1 MHELGMCEGILD
13 TALRRAAGRPVT
25 RVRVRVGVLHRAVGP
40 AMEQAFELVAAGTE
54 AQGAELDLVVLPVRV
69 ACRACGAERDTGEL
83 LIACPACGSAELDQA
98 GGDELLLE
106 SIELAPG
113 GPDGPAGPGAER
125 SAHVSR
131 DSG

>member
-40 AMEQAFELVAAGTE
+40 AMEQAFLLVAAGTE
-54 AQGAELDLVVLPVRV
+54 AEGAELDMVTLPVRV
-69 ACRACGAERDTGEL
+69 TCRACGAERDSDEL
-83 LIACPACGSAELDQA
+83 LIACPACGSGELDQA

-106 SIELAPG
+106 SIELT
-113 GPDGPAGPGAER
+113 PDAER

>member
-54 AQGAELDLVVLPVRV
+54 AEGAELDLVVLPVRV
-69 ACRACGAERDTGEL
+69 ACRACGAEREADEL
-83 LIACPACGSAELDQA
+83 LIACPACGSGELDLA

-113 GPDGPAGPGAER
+113 PDAER

>member
-54 AQGAELDLVVLPVRV
+54 AEGAELDMVTLPVRV
-69 ACRACGAERDTGEL
+69 TCRACGAERDSDEL
-83 LIACPACGSAELDQA
+83 LIACPACGSGELDQA

-106 SIELAPG
+106 SIELAV
-113 GPDGPAGPGAER
+113 GADSER